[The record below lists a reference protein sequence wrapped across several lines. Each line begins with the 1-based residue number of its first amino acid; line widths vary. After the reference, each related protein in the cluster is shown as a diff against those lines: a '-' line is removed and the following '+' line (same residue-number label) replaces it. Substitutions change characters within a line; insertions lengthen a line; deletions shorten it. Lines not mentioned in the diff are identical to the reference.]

1 MKAVIVCREMSWS
14 WHEYREQP
22 QWFITM
28 LLSML
33 QNEAEETKRKAKQ

>member
-1 MKAVIVCREMSWS
+1 MKMALLCREMKWDS
-14 WHEYREQP
+14 ETYRRQP

-33 QNEAEETKRKAKQ
+33 QNEAEQAKRQK